1 MNLTKEFTL
10 YVKEN
15 NIDITHSNYKEHMKV
30 FEEQLV
36 AKTTEMEMCG
46 HELSLGDWVEVEIGG
61 NGHLS
66 GGRLEGKI
74 KAFYPYLPQVKL
86 ESGWCFHP
94 SDTIL
99 KHIPV
104 VSDVSDKIIVA
115 SIDSKDL
122 EERS

>member
-15 NIDITHSNYKEHMKV
+15 NIDITNSNY
-30 FEEQLV
+30 EEQMKAFKEKLV
-36 AKTTEMEMCG
+36 TETTKMEMCSYK
-46 HELSLGDWVEVEIGG
+46 LTLCDWVKVQIGG

-74 KAFYPYLPQVKL
+74 KAFYPYIPQVKL

-94 SDTIL
+94 DDEIL
-99 KHIPV
+99 VHKPA
-104 VSDVSDKIIVA
+104 VSEVIDK
-115 SIDSKDL
+115 
-122 EERS
+122 

>member
-15 NIDITHSNYKEHMKV
+15 NIDITNCNYDKHMKA
-30 FEEQLV
+30 FKEKLV
-36 AKTTEMEMCG
+36 SETTEMNMCD
-46 HELSLGDWVEVEIGG
+46 HELSLGDWVKVQIGG

-74 KAFYPYLPQVKL
+74 VAFYPYLPQVKL

-94 SDTIL
+94 HDEIL
-99 KHIPV
+99 KHIPA
-104 VSDVSDKIIVA
+104 VSEVS
-115 SIDSKDL
+115 
-122 EERS
+122 E